1 MENLINFDD
10 SDLLSL
16 LKEGNIEAFNTLFK
30 KYYQPLCAYAHRY
43 VGHEDLEE
51 IVQDLFLWLWN
62 NHDDLD
68 IHTSLSSYLSV
79 PLMLAVSIKLLKM
92 RLNSVLKPS
101 IGKIIQAMIP
111 LSIIKSKN

>member
-1 MENLINFDD
+1 MHIDTLGMKIWRRLFRTCSYGCGITMMILIF
-10 SDLLSL
+10 
-16 LKEGNIEAFNTLFK
+16 T
-30 KYYQPLCAYAHRY
+30 PLY
-43 VGHEDLEE
+43 L
-51 IVQDLFLWLWN
+51 
-62 NHDDLD
+62 
-68 IHTSLSSYLSV
+68 HTFSV